1 MTNYSAS
8 TPDLN
13 VFTAFLTMDTLVC
26 EALICGVLYE
36 YELKAESFCKSD
48 TLLGLLL

>member
-1 MTNYSAS
+1 MTNDSAS

-13 VFTAFLTMDTLVC
+13 MFIAVLTKDTLIC

-36 YELKAESFCKSD
+36 YELKAESFWKSD
-48 TLLGLLL
+48 TLFGRLL

>member
-1 MTNYSAS
+1 MTNDSAS
-8 TPDLN
+8 TPELN

-26 EALICGVLYE
+26 GALICGVLYE
-36 YELKAESFCKSD
+36 CELKPDSFCKSD